1 MFIRRPR
8 SDELPQLRVVETAA
22 GACFADVGM
31 VEIAHDDPPPL
42 DLLDEHL
49 RAGRL
54 LVVGEP
60 VAAYVMW
67 SRVDGAT
74 HVDQVSVHPDHGRR
88 GIGRRLL
95 ERVQAATRLALT
107 LTTFRDVPWN
117 APYYAR
123 LGFEVVDASAWGPE
137 LTAVVRH
144 EATLGLDRWPRV
156 VMRCEVVRSH

>member
-1 MFIRRPR
+1 MCIRRPR
-8 SDELPQLRVVETAA
+8 ADELPCLQVVEVGA

-31 VEIAHDDPPPL
+31 VEIARDDPPSL
-42 DLLDEHL
+42 DLLDERL
-49 RAGRL
+49 GAGRL
-54 LVVGEP
+54 LVVGDP
-60 VAAYVMW
+60 AAAYVMW
-67 SRVDGAT
+67 SVVDDAV
-74 HVDQVSVHPDHGRR
+74 HVDQVSVHPDHARR

-95 ERVQAATRLALT
+95 ERVQEATGVALT

>member
-1 MFIRRPR
+1 MSIRSPRP
-8 SDELPQLRVVETAA
+8 DELPRLQVVETGA

-42 DLLDEHL
+42 DLLDQHL
-49 RAGRL
+49 RAERL
-54 LVVGEP
+54 LVAGDP

-67 SRVDGAT
+67 SRVDDAT
-74 HVDQVSVHPDHGRR
+74 HVDQVSVHPDHARR
-88 GIGRRLL
+88 GIGRLLL
-95 ERVQAATRLALT
+95 ERVQAATGVALT

-137 LTAVVRH
+137 LTAVVRP
-144 EATLGLDRWPRV
+144 EAALGLDRWPRV
-156 VMRCEVVRSH
+156 VMRREVARSH